1 MGGDLY
7 SRRVQNIVD
16 AINFREPEK
25 VPVGMEILMWPFAYM
40 GKTYQEVMHDPQLA
54 ADTYTEF
61 LDDVSLD
68 YLALMPGV
76 SNPVKVY
83 QKMGNNEDV
92 IA

>member
-25 VPVGMEILMWPFAYM
+25 VPVGLNLMCVAYK
-40 GKTYQEVMHDPQLA
+40 GKTYQEVMHDPQLT

-61 LDDVSLD
+61 LDDVSLITW
-68 YLALMPGV
+68 L
-76 SNPVKVY
+76 
-83 QKMGNNEDV
+83 
-92 IA
+92 